1 MINATLNI
9 DSIKD
14 ASIPLVKLQ
23 EGIATEFDEDVY
35 IDADG
40 DAIEES
46 KLEKKTFCID
56 NMDIANDR
64 KVIFSEG
71 ILNIEN
77 TILDN
82 SIPISKINMTWE
94 YITE

>member
-1 MINATLNI
+1 MIKATLNI
-9 DSIKD
+9 DAIAD